1 MTLEVFPL
9 WMLFKDFE
17 VPLGSIVMWPV
28 HNNIPSGWRICDGS
42 SLSRTTY
49 KELWAQIQQH
59 YTSVDDGSNFNIPN
73 LTNTFIKGTSPE
85 YDQSSKSYTWAGR
98 DQPGTIEAEEFNHS
112 LVTPVV
118 TPTISLSSYSTQVS
132 YQITTTGTELH
143 NHDDAV
149 PVQYRYTTE
158 DNTNPNVAGH
168 DLGLPAD
175 KGSGTKHLPGPGVGY
190 FPRTGGDVGKPDP
203 YGTFFSPVGNIQM
216 GSTSA
221 QQKAVD
227 AFGSIKRWFH
237 KHPTTHTHN
246 SGYAQN
252 GIDTNQGT
260 TLDQGLNGGGQMA
273 EGTDSVGA
281 HTHDV
286 EYTLNRTHNHS
297 ISGQQGNILMSGFD
311 SKIEPKHMPIVYII
325 YTGVN

>member
-49 KELWAQIQQH
+49 NELWAQIQLH
-59 YTSVDDGSNFNIPN
+59 YTSGGDDGSTFNIPN

-98 DQPGTIEAEEFNHS
+98 DEPGATEAEEFNHS
-112 LVTPVV
+112 LVTPEV
-118 TPTISLSSYSTQVS
+118 TPSISLSSYSSQVS
-132 YQITTTGTELH
+132 YEIRTMSNDFH
-143 NHDDAV
+143 SHDDAV
-149 PVQYRYTTE
+149 PHYYRYTTE
-158 DNTNPNVAGH
+158 DNANENIVGH
-168 DLGLPAD
+168 DLGQGLN
-175 KGSGTKHLPGPGVGY
+175 SGTKHLPGASVSYNGTGDSVGQ
-190 FPRTGGDVGKPDP
+190 RP
-203 YGTFFSPVGNIQM
+203 YGSFFMPN
-216 GSTSA
+216 GS
-221 QQKAVD
+221 VD
-227 AFGSIKRWFH
+227 PNASTDHFGSIKRWFH
-237 KHPTTHTHN
+237 YHPTTNTYN
-246 SGYAQN
+246 SGFSRD

-260 TLDQGLNGGGQMA
+260 TLVNGLNGGGQMA
-273 EGTDSVGA
+273 EGTGSVGN

-286 EYTLNRTHNHS
+286 TYTLNRTHNHS
-297 ISGQQGNILMSGFD
+297 ISGQQGNIQMSGFD

-325 YTGVN
+325 YTGVH

>member
-49 KELWAQIQQH
+49 NELWAQIQLT
-59 YTSVDDGSNFNIPN
+59 YTSGDDGSTFNIPN
-73 LTNTFIKGTSPE
+73 LTNTFIKGTSPA

-98 DQPGTIEAEEFNHS
+98 DVPGTPEAEEFNHS

-132 YQITTTGTELH
+132 YQITTNNTESH
-143 NHDDAV
+143 SHGDAV
-149 PVQYRYTTE
+149 PEEYRYTTE
-158 DNTNPNVAGH
+158 DNADENIAGH
-168 DLGLPAD
+168 DLGRVPWD
-175 KGSGTKHLPGPGVGY
+175 RGSGTKHLPGPAVGY
-190 FPRTGGDVGKPDP
+190 QGSGDPAGGAPGFRQ
-203 YGTFFSPVGNIQM
+203 YGSFFMPNG
-216 GSTSA
+216 
-221 QQKAVD
+221 AVD
-227 AFGSIKRWFH
+227 SNASIHPFGYIKRWYH
-237 KHPTTHTHN
+237 NHPTTNTNN
-246 SGYAQN
+246 SGFARD
-252 GIDTNQGT
+252 GIDTQNHGT
-260 TLDQGLNGGGQMA
+260 TLVQGGGAGQMA
-273 EGTDSVGA
+273 QGTGSVGA

-286 EYTLNRTHNHS
+286 EYTLDRTHNHS
-297 ISGQQGNILMSGFD
+297 ISSQQGNIQMSGFG